1 MNKKLDAAIGYAER
15 GWKIF
20 PLKENSKIPASK
32 KGHLDATTG
41 LDMINN
47 WWCKNPN
54 YNIGAAMAAS
64 GLVCVDVDSYKLN
77 CEFDEFLGDRK
88 IPNTLTQKSARGGT
102 HYIFQAP
109 QGVKYP
115 QQLCEGVDIKH
126 TGYIVA
132 SPSLVDGSPYE
143 WLNENEPALAPTWLT
158 PIIRK
163 SPCRDPARQPLDRQA
178 ASQAALNGENWHNHM
193 LWQVGSWV
201 AKGNTDQEIQV
212 LAAAQT
218 LPDYTIEQ
226 TYTEVQKMIDGAR
239 LKGFDKQPNSSA
251 PKSVPPPRQILT
263 MIGDIEIKDPD
274 YLIDGTIETPA
285 LIGLIGPSGSGKTF
299 VALDM
304 AMSIATG
311 TLYHSM
317 EVKAGLVIMS
327 AGEGHTGIPR
337 RVQAWCTHHG
347 QNIANANLALTSRA
361 VNLFDEGYLSAF
373 CKEVDTIAQTKG
385 APRLIVIDTV
395 ARHMGGLDENSA
407 KDMGELIRTADK
419 LKEDY
424 HCAVMLV
431 HHTGHANQDRARGS
445 TAFKGALD
453 TEIIV
458 NPIGDHDLTTR
469 CEKQKDGTPFEMRQF
484 IKVSMEPSIVLQQ
497 VEATKKAGT
506 RLTGNERLA
515 FDTFKEATKGNV
527 AFGSD
532 FMQHWREYF
541 YERHTCDN
549 EKSKSTAFRRAKKGL
564 VNKGFLSVKDGIYHL
579 GDKAT

>member
-132 SPSLVDGSPYE
+132 SPSSVDGSPYE

-178 ASQAALNGENWHNHM
+178 ASQAALNGENWHIHI
-193 LWQVGSWV
+193 LWLVGSWV

-274 YLIDGTIETPA
+274 YLVDGTIETPS
-285 LIGLIGPSGSGKTF
+285 LIGTLIQLVEGCNTRF
-299 VALDM
+299 VSPIAL
-304 AMSIATG
+304 S
-311 TLYHSM
+311 
-317 EVKAGLVIMS
+317 
-327 AGEGHTGIPR
+327 
-337 RVQAWCTHHG
+337 
-347 QNIANANLALTSRA
+347 N
-361 VNLFDEGYLSAF
+361 F
-373 CKEVDTIAQTKG
+373 
-385 APRLIVIDTV
+385 
-395 ARHMGGLDENSA
+395 
-407 KDMGELIRTADK
+407 
-419 LKEDY
+419 
-424 HCAVMLV
+424 
-431 HHTGHANQDRARGS
+431 
-445 TAFKGALD
+445 
-453 TEIIV
+453 
-458 NPIGDHDLTTR
+458 
-469 CEKQKDGTPFEMRQF
+469 
-484 IKVSMEPSIVLQQ
+484 
-497 VEATKKAGT
+497 
-506 RLTGNERLA
+506 
-515 FDTFKEATKGNV
+515 
-527 AFGSD
+527 
-532 FMQHWREYF
+532 
-541 YERHTCDN
+541 
-549 EKSKSTAFRRAKKGL
+549 AKKEL
-564 VNKGFLSVKDGIYHL
+564 VGYPEKLPVYLKNAFLSGAYALAKG
-579 GDKAT
+579 

>member
-1 MNKKLDAAIGYAER
+1 MNKNLHAAIGYAER
-15 GWKIF
+15 GLKVF
-20 PLKENSKIPASK
+20 PVKENRKTPASK
-32 KGHLDATTG
+32 RGYLDATSD
-41 LDMINN
+41 LDAIKDQ
-47 WWCKNPN
+47 WPKNPN
-54 YNIGAAMAAS
+54 TNIGIAMAAS
-64 GLVCVDVDSYKLN
+64 GLVCVDVDSYKPD
-77 CEFDEFLGDRK
+77 CEFEEFLGDRK
-88 IPNTLTQKSARGGT
+88 IPNTLIQKSARGGT

-115 QQLCEGVDIKH
+115 QQLCKGVDIKH

-132 SPSLVDGSPYE
+132 SPSSVDGSPYE
-143 WLNENEPALAPTWLT
+143 WLNENEPALAPSWLT

-163 SPCRDPARQPLDRQA
+163 SPCLDPARQPLDRQI
-178 ASQAALNGENWHNHM
+178 ASQAALNGDNWHNHI

-251 PKSVPPPRQILT
+251 PKSAPPPRQILT

-274 YLIDGTIETPA
+274 YLVDGTIETPS

-311 TLYHSM
+311 TPYHSM
-317 EVKAGLVIMS
+317 EVKAGPVIMS

-337 RVQAWCTHHG
+337 RVQAWCAHHG
-347 QNIANANLALTSRA
+347 LNIANANLALTSRA
-361 VNLFDEGYLSAF
+361 VNLFDEGYVSAF

-419 LKEDY
+419 LKDDY

-527 AFGSD
+527 AFESVEL
-532 FMQHWREYF
+532 QRWRQYF
-541 YERHTCDN
+541 YERHTGDN
-549 EKSKSTAFRRAKKGL
+549 EKSKSTAFRRANKGL